1 MKKKSTTLIIILSAA
16 LALAACQIPTAPIEE
31 TAGGFHTTSVQ
42 AAVVEE
48 IVTATAEPTAVPQL
62 TAAPTTI
69 PSATAGAEQAAQAYF
84 EALSQRN
91 HETAAELVSEFSLMV
106 FRMTRLDVTDQ
117 LILASA
123 AGANYTN
130 FEIVESSL
138 LDEQTALVHVRYEER
153 VEKSEEEG
161 DSVKESK
168 PNDMVWAFHMENGQW
183 RYNWNNLIDFRTL
196 SAQAQTTGGVTM
208 LPKEILR
215 FTDHI
220 QVNLL
225 AQNRTNDPIL
235 FGQVNETLATLYFQG
250 KMVEAEPAKIY
261 LNPLRSYPNIALT
274 FMGFFEDYPDRL
286 DIRTWKSYVVD
297 PWYSFDL
304 PY

>member
-1 MKKKSTTLIIILSAA
+1 MNKKITLLIFVLSTA
-16 LALAACQIPTAPIEE
+16 LVLASCQIPTAPIEE
-31 TAGGFHTTSVQ
+31 AASGLQANSVQ
-42 AAVVEE
+42 ASVVEE
-48 IVTATAEPTAVPQL
+48 IPTAIAEPTAVPQP
-62 TAAPTTI
+62 TAAPTAI
-69 PSATAGAEQAAQAYF
+69 PSATAGAEQAAQTYF
-84 EALSQRN
+84 KALSQRD

-153 VEKSEEEG
+153 VENFEEEG
-161 DSVKESK
+161 DSVKDIK
-168 PNDMVWAFHMENGQW
+168 PNDVVWAFHVENGQW

-250 KMVEAEPAKIY
+250 KMIEAEPAKIY
-261 LNPLRSYPNIALT
+261 LNPLRSYPNTTLT
-274 FMGFFEDYPDRL
+274 FIGFFEVYPDRL
-286 DIRTWKSYVVD
+286 DIRTWKSYVID